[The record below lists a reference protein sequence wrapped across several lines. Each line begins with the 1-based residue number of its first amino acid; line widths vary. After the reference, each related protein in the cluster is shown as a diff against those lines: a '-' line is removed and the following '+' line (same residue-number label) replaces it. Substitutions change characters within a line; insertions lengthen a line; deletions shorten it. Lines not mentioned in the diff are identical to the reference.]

1 PEAPAD
7 TPTPPDSPTPAPPTA
22 TPTPTPIMPTPTV
35 TDRLILAVTD
45 ADGRYTMD
53 NVPVSATLTLKE
65 PGYAL
70 TKVPV
75 GAVITQDVALQPFQV
90 KALYVTAPAVVYHPL
105 IDHIL

>member
-1 PEAPAD
+1 
-7 TPTPPDSPTPAPPTA
+7 
-22 TPTPTPIMPTPTV
+22 MPTPTV

-90 KALYVTAPAVVYHPL
+90 KALYVTAPYGKLVHGVYRLGALLLYRVEEVEAPR
-105 IDHIL
+105 IRS